1 MQGQDLGVLSS
12 VALRT
17 ASGSIDEVLD
27 LLRERRLV
35 RGYPMRGTVFLG
47 AARDLRWIT
56 ELCSPGIVAQGRAAA
71 EKSYGVGARE
81 LDSLREALHAHPAA
95 RGDGLTRAEYKELA
109 REALPH
115 LDHSQTGVI
124 YQSLFQLIIEHDV
137 VYSGWHGRD
146 QRVALAEGILGPGLE
161 ELFEDRTAATA
172 ELMSRYFRTRG
183 PATLADFR
191 WWSKLKVSEI
201 KKALPLLADDV
212 DAVERDGDTV
222 YVDTLLAERLPGML
236 KEAERPRLLPAFDE
250 FILGYQY
257 RLFAMTPKVH
267 DVLVPQNR
275 GVFRKAV
282 VVGGTV
288 RGTWTRSG
296 SAGRRQLSMEAVAT
310 IPKSAAVPLRKRF
323 EAYPFAIA

>member
-35 RGYPMRGTVFLG
+35 RGYPMRDTVFLG

-56 ELCSPGIVAQGRAAA
+56 ELCSPAIVAQGRAAA

-137 VYSGWHGRD
+137 VYSGWDGHD

-172 ELMSRYFRTRG
+172 ELMNRYFRTRG

-191 WWSKLKVSEI
+191 WWSKLKVSES
-201 KKALPLLADDV
+201 K
-212 DAVERDGDTV
+212 R
-222 YVDTLLAERLPGML
+222 
-236 KEAERPRLLPAFDE
+236 
-250 FILGYQY
+250 
-257 RLFAMTPKVH
+257 
-267 DVLVPQNR
+267 
-275 GVFRKAV
+275 
-282 VVGGTV
+282 
-288 RGTWTRSG
+288 RSR
-296 SAGRRQLSMEAVAT
+296 S
-310 IPKSAAVPLRKRF
+310 
-323 EAYPFAIA
+323 